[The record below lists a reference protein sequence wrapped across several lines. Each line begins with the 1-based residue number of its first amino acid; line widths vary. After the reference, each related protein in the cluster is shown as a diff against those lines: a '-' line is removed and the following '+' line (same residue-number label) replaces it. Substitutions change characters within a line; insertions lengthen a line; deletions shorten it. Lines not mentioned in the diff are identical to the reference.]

1 MRRYFFILS
10 LCLASGLTGLCQQ
23 TIDRLNRDS
32 LKHILNTGQNQG
44 KGKLLLSQSKA
55 YWYTNPDSALSF
67 AFQALQFSRHISDSR
82 GVAEAY
88 RYIGVSNMLGA
99 RAQIAEAYLDT
110 ALKLFKNLQDTAG
123 MAATYNNVG
132 RLLSEH
138 LGRYEESILAFEQA
152 LFLFQK
158 LGDTEGVGSVLN
170 YIGLNYRAR
179 GNFQKA
185 IEYLLKGL
193 EVRKKISDKPGMM
206 FSLARVGD
214 MYQTVGQSET
224 ALKYYNEALLYGGEN
239 TTDALF
245 DIYESIARL
254 YMQLKRYEE
263 AKKYIDLALNN
274 GSAWHQLLLA
284 RFYFETGLPEKAL
297 SIYEQVMTKT
307 QKTSDYALLA
317 STLMGI
323 CQIYELKKNYQAAIK
338 YAKNAFQI
346 ANDHTIRWIIS
357 DAANTLSLL
366 YAIQG
371 DYRKAYNY
379 EKIYRSIADSLGSA
393 DAHIKLDFLESKNEI
408 LEKQSNIELL
418 NKENQ
423 IKEQQLKREALIKK
437 IFIAGIAFIL
447 VIAAVLFRNSLL
459 KRKNE
464 KHRRELAENELQI
477 QKLEGER
484 TTAAFQQQ
492 ATELEMQ
499 ALRAQMNP
507 HFIFNCLSSINRYIL
522 INKTEEASDYLTK
535 FSRLIRMALI
545 NSEKSLITLESELE
559 ALRLYLDLERLR
571 FKNAFNYSVTFI
583 NAIDVNAVYLP
594 PMLIQPFAENAI
606 WHGLMHKKGVGS
618 LEIQLCAQDK
628 ILTCVVIDNGIGRNM
643 AASFKSR
650 TAEKNKSMGVN
661 ITAGRLALLN
671 KSTTDSAVFNIE
683 DLTDDAGNGCGTK
696 VILTI
701 PYKDLTEVTI

>member
-1 MRRYFFILS
+1 MGKYFLILLS
-10 LCLASGLTGLCQQ
+10 FLACSLTGQCQQ
-23 TIDRLNRDS
+23 YFDSLKRDS
-32 LKHILNTGQNQG
+32 LKQMLNPGQNQE
-44 KGKLLLSQSKA
+44 KSKLLFSQSKA
-55 YWYTNPDSALSF
+55 CWYKNRDSALSF
-67 AFQALQFSRHISDSR
+67 AFQALQFSHNISDSR

-88 RYIGVSNMLGA
+88 RYIGVSNMFGA
-99 RAQIAEAYLDT
+99 RPQIAWPYLDT
-110 ALKLFKNLQDTAG
+110 ALKLFKKLQDTAG
-123 MAATYNNVG
+123 MAATYNNLG
-132 RLLSEH
+132 KLLSEH

-152 LFLFQK
+152 LLLFQK
-158 LGDTEGVGSVLN
+158 LGDTEGIGSVLN

-193 EVRKKISDKPGMM
+193 EVRKKIGDKPGMM

-214 MYQTVGQSET
+214 MYQGVGQSET
-224 ALKYYNEALLYGGEN
+224 ALKYYMEALRLNGDN
-239 TTDALF
+239 TTEALF

-263 AKKYIDLALNN
+263 ARKYIDLALKN

-297 SIYEQVMTKT
+297 AVYEQVMTGTRK
-307 QKTSDYALLA
+307 KSDYALLA
-317 STLMGI
+317 SSLMGI
-323 CQIYELKKNYQAAIK
+323 SQVYELKKNYGAAIK

-346 ANDHTIRWIIS
+346 ANEHTIRWIIS
-357 DAANTLSLL
+357 DAANKLSLL

-379 EKIYRSIADSLGSA
+379 EKIYRSIADSLSSA

-408 LEKQSNIELL
+408 LEKQSSIELL

-437 IFIAGIAFIL
+437 IFIAGITFIL
-447 VIAAVLFRNSLL
+447 LIAIVLFRNSLL

-484 TTAAFQQQ
+484 TKAAFQQQ

-507 HFIFNCLSSINRYIL
+507 HFIFNCLSSINRFIL
-522 INKTEEASDYLTK
+522 INKTEAASDYLTK
-535 FSRLIRMALI
+535 FSRLIRMALH
-545 NSEKSLITLESELE
+545 NSEKPLITLESELE

-571 FKNAFNYSVTFI
+571 FKNAFNYSITFI
-583 NAIDVNAVYLP
+583 NTIDINAVHIP

-606 WHGLMHKKGVGS
+606 WHGLMHKKEKGN
-618 LEIQLCAQDK
+618 LEIEIFQQGDFLSCK
-628 ILTCVVIDNGIGRNM
+628 IRDDGIGRKKAREM
-643 AASFKSR
+643 KSKSAS
-650 TAEKNKSMGVN
+650 THKSMGIQ
-661 ITAGRLALLN
+661 ITESRIEMMQQKEQLN
-671 KSTTDSAVFNIE
+671 AFITITDLVLPDGST
-683 DLTDDAGNGCGTK
+683 GG
-696 VILTI
+696 
-701 PYKDLTEVTI
+701 TEVLLKIPIKQQRLQ